1 MADQENNG
9 LNLKTRADLEKY
21 LQDLSSKLEETQAS
35 LESLS
40 NGRDDQGTNDQGT
53 DDQGTDD
60 QGTND
65 QGTDDNVT
73 DEEVDEL
80 QALLDLD

>member
-1 MADQENNG
+1 MAENENNG

-35 LESLS
+35 LAEMSKS
-40 NGRDDQGTNDQGT
+40 KTEEETTEDNNNSEETTEDTN
-53 DDQGTDD
+53 
-60 QGTND
+60 NSEE
-65 QGTDDNVT
+65 VT